1 MQLADKYRPNRW
13 SDVVGQDKIVAR
25 LRALAARG
33 GLAGRAYW
41 LSGQSGT
48 GKTTIARLIAA
59 EVADEFFVTELDAG
73 ALTVADLRDLERE
86 MAAYGWGEKNGRAYL
101 VVVCGA
107 DADGAPDPTTLRAF
121 EAAPDQGVTYARG
134 VWHHGLTAL
143 AAPARFVVCMSF
155 SGQDDDVFV
164 PLARPVRLVAREAAR
179 G

>member
-1 MQLADKYRPNRW
+1 MNPSLSELPSVA
-13 SDVVGQDKIVAR
+13 VVPLTAEAFAPFGAVVP
-25 LRALAARG
+25 
-33 GLAGRAYW
+33 
-41 LSGQSGT
+41 LSGDARRVRADGAFERLPGASEPRLWVATLQQAVT
-48 GKTTIARLIAA
+48 LPLVVTT
-59 EVADEFFVTELDAG
+59 
-73 ALTVADLRDLERE
+73 LERHPLS
-86 MAAYGWGEKNGRAYL
+86 AQTFLPLNGRAYL

-107 DADGAPDPTTLRAF
+107 DAHGAPDPTTLRAF